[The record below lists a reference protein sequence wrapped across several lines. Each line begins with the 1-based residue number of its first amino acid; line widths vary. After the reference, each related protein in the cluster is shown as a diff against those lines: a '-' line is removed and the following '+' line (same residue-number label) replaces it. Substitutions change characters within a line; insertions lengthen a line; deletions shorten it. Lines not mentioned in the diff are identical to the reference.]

1 MLDSRTSDGDV
12 ILEKGGRY
20 EARVLATDPD
30 GDTLTFRWAVMRESA
45 ASQVGGDKEQIPD
58 VISGLIQAADNGAA
72 GVAAPEQAGAYRLFV
87 YVYDGQGH
95 AGHANIPFLVE

>member
-1 MLDSRTSDGDV
+1 MSDGDV

-20 EARVLATDPD
+20 EARVLAHDPD
-30 GDTLTFRWAVMRESA
+30 GDTLTYRWVVMGESA

-58 VISGLIQAADNGAA
+58 VISGLIEVAENGGAR
-72 GVAAPEQAGAYRLFV
+72 VAAPEQAGTYRLFV